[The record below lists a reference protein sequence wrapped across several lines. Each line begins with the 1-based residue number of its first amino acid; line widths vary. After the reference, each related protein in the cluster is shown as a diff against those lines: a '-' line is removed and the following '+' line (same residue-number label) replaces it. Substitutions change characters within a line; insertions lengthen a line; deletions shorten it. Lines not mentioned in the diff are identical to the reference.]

1 MPERHHL
8 LIAAALSIA
17 LLLFGRM
24 LGDLLLK
31 PLLILLPKVRQDMAF
46 LLMYL
51 RFIGVLLLTAIYCA
65 WAEKE
70 VWKSFFSRR
79 QGGMPGNT
87 ASHFFL
93 GIVAGAGIIGFCI
106 LIAFLHGGAELAA
119 GGFHV
124 VYLLGGLLCV
134 LIQAGAEELVFRG
147 YLLGVIRLNREDWG
161 AVLISAGLFAAI
173 HLLNPGM
180 TMFGCL
186 RLFISGVVLGLM
198 VCRCKSLWMAIAFH
212 TAWNYAQTFVFG
224 LPVAGMVSEKAIFR
238 ISAVHSSLF
247 YDAVAGVEG
256 CLPAFLTE
264 LALCFA
270 ILFMTEGKR
279 K

>member
-1 MPERHHL
+1 M
-8 LIAAALSIA
+8 IAAALSIA

-161 AVLISAGLFAAI
+161 AVLISAGIFAAM
-173 HLLNPGM
+173 HLLNPGL
-180 TMFGCL
+180 TALGCL
-186 RLFISGVVLGLM
+186 RLLISGVVLGLM
-198 VCRCKSLWMAIAFH
+198 VCRCKSLWMTIAFH

-224 LPVAGMVSEKAIFR
+224 LPVAGIVSEKAIFR

-247 YDAVAGVEG
+247 YDAAVGVEG

>member
-1 MPERHHL
+1 MPERHHP

-119 GGFHV
+119 NGFHV

-134 LIQAGAEELVFRG
+134 LIQAGAEEMVFRG

-161 AVLISAGLFAAI
+161 AVLISAGIFAAI

>member
-1 MPERHHL
+1 MPERHHP

-161 AVLISAGLFAAI
+161 AVLISAGIFAAI

>member
-1 MPERHHL
+1 MPERHHP

-87 ASHFFL
+87 ASHFCL

-134 LIQAGAEELVFRG
+134 LIQAGAEELMFRG

-161 AVLISAGLFAAI
+161 AVLISAGIFAAI

>member
-1 MPERHHL
+1 M
-8 LIAAALSIA
+8 IAAALSIA

-31 PLLILLPKVRQDMAF
+31 PLLILLPKARQDVEF
-46 LLMYL
+46 LLVYL
-51 RFIGVLLLTAIYCA
+51 KLIGVLLLTAIYCA

-87 ASHFFL
+87 ASHFCL
-93 GIVAGAGIIGFCI
+93 GIVAGAGIIVFCI

-180 TMFGCL
+180 TMLGCL
-186 RLFISGVVLGLM
+186 RLLISGVVLGLM
-198 VCRCKSLWMAIAFH
+198 VCRCKSLWMTIAFH

-224 LPVAGMVSEKAIFR
+224 LPVAGIVSEKAIFR

-247 YDAVAGVEG
+247 YDAAVGVEG

-264 LALCFA
+264 LALCFM
-270 ILFMTEGKR
+270 ILFLTEGRR

>member
-1 MPERHHL
+1 M
-8 LIAAALSIA
+8 
-17 LLLFGRM
+17 
-24 LGDLLLK
+24 
-31 PLLILLPKVRQDMAF
+31 
-46 LLMYL
+46 
-51 RFIGVLLLTAIYCA
+51 
-65 WAEKE
+65 
-70 VWKSFFSRR
+70 
-79 QGGMPGNT
+79 
-87 ASHFFL
+87 
-93 GIVAGAGIIGFCI
+93 
-106 LIAFLHGGAELAA
+106 
-119 GGFHV
+119 
-124 VYLLGGLLCV
+124 
-134 LIQAGAEELVFRG
+134 VFRG
-147 YLLGVIRLNREDWG
+147 YLLGVIRQNREDWD
-161 AVLISAGLFAAI
+161 AVLISAGIFAAM

-180 TMFGCL
+180 TMLGCL
-186 RLFISGVVLGLM
+186 RLLISGVVLGLM

>member
-1 MPERHHL
+1 M
-8 LIAAALSIA
+8 IAAALSIA

-106 LIAFLHGGAELAA
+106 LIAFLHGDAALAA
-119 GGFHV
+119 NGFHV

-134 LIQAGAEELVFRG
+134 LIQAGAEEMVFRG
-147 YLLGVIRLNREDWG
+147 YLLGVIRQNREDCD
-161 AVLISAGLFAAI
+161 AVLISAGIFAAM
-173 HLLNPGM
+173 HLLNPGL
-180 TMFGCL
+180 TALGCL
-186 RLFISGVVLGLM
+186 RLLISGVVLGLM
-198 VCRCKSLWMAIAFH
+198 VCRCKSLWMTIAFH

-247 YDAVAGVEG
+247 YDAAVGVEG

-264 LALCFA
+264 LALCFM
-270 ILFMTEGKR
+270 ILFLTEGRR

>member
-1 MPERHHL
+1 MPERHHP

-87 ASHFFL
+87 ASHFCL

-134 LIQAGAEELVFRG
+134 LIQAGAEELMFRG

-161 AVLISAGLFAAI
+161 AVLISAGIFAAI

-224 LPVAGMVSEKAIFR
+224 LPVAGIVSEKAIFR

>member
-1 MPERHHL
+1 M
-8 LIAAALSIA
+8 IAAALSIA

-87 ASHFFL
+87 ASHFCL

-106 LIAFLHGGAELAA
+106 LIAFLHGDAALAA
-119 GGFHV
+119 NGFHV

-134 LIQAGAEELVFRG
+134 LIQAGAEEMVFRG
-147 YLLGVIRLNREDWG
+147 YLLGVIRQNREDWD
-161 AVLISAGLFAAI
+161 AVLISAGIFAAM

-180 TMFGCL
+180 TMLGCL
-186 RLFISGVVLGLM
+186 RLLISGVVLGLM

-224 LPVAGMVSEKAIFR
+224 LPVAGIVSEKAIFR

-247 YDAVAGVEG
+247 YDAAVGVEG

-279 K
+279 KR

>member
-1 MPERHHL
+1 MPERHHP

-87 ASHFFL
+87 ASHFCL

-106 LIAFLHGGAELAA
+106 LIAFLHRGAELAA
-119 GGFHV
+119 NGFHV

-186 RLFISGVVLGLM
+186 RLYISGVVLGLM

>member
-1 MPERHHL
+1 M
-8 LIAAALSIA
+8 IAAALSIA

-51 RFIGVLLLTAIYCA
+51 KLIGVLLLTAIYCA

-87 ASHFFL
+87 ASYFCL

-106 LIAFLHGGAELAA
+106 LIAFLHGDAALAA
-119 GGFHV
+119 NGFHV

-147 YLLGVIRLNREDWG
+147 YLLGVIRQNREDWD
-161 AVLISAGLFAAI
+161 AVLISAGIFAAM
-173 HLLNPGM
+173 HLLNPGL
-180 TMFGCL
+180 TALGCL
-186 RLFISGVVLGLM
+186 RLLISGAVLGLM
-198 VCRCKSLWMAIAFH
+198 VCRCKSLWMTIAFH

-247 YDAVAGVEG
+247 YDAAVGVEG

-270 ILFMTEGKR
+270 ILFLTEGRR

>member
-1 MPERHHL
+1 MPERHHP

-87 ASHFFL
+87 ASHFLL

-106 LIAFLHGGAELAA
+106 LIAFLHRGAALAA

-134 LIQAGAEELVFRG
+134 LIQAGAEELMFRG

-161 AVLISAGLFAAI
+161 AVLISAGIFAAI

-224 LPVAGMVSEKAIFR
+224 LPVAGIVSEKAIFR

-247 YDAVAGVEG
+247 YDAAVGVEG

-264 LALCFA
+264 LALCFM
-270 ILFMTEGKR
+270 ILFLTEGRR

>member
-1 MPERHHL
+1 M
-8 LIAAALSIA
+8 IAAALSIA

-106 LIAFLHGGAELAA
+106 LIAFLHGGAALAA

-161 AVLISAGLFAAI
+161 AVLISAGIFAAM
-173 HLLNPGM
+173 HLLNPGL
-180 TMFGCL
+180 TALGCL
-186 RLFISGVVLGLM
+186 RLLISGVVLGLM
-198 VCRCKSLWMAIAFH
+198 VWRCKSLWMAIAFH

-224 LPVAGMVSEKAIFR
+224 LPVAGIVSEKAVFR
-238 ISAVHSSLF
+238 VSAVCSSLF

-256 CLPAFLTE
+256 CLPAFLAE
-264 LALCFA
+264 LVLCFA

>member
-1 MPERHHL
+1 MPERHHP

-31 PLLILLPKVRQDMAF
+31 PLLILLPKARQDMAF

-51 RFIGVLLLTAIYCA
+51 KFIGVLLLTAIYCA

-186 RLFISGVVLGLM
+186 RLYISGVVLGLM

-224 LPVAGMVSEKAIFR
+224 LPVASMVSEKAIFR

>member
-1 MPERHHL
+1 MPERHHP

-31 PLLILLPKVRQDMAF
+31 PLLILLPKARQDVEF
-46 LLMYL
+46 LLVYL
-51 RFIGVLLLTAIYCA
+51 KLIGVLLLTAIYCA

-87 ASHFFL
+87 ASHFCL

-186 RLFISGVVLGLM
+186 RLYISGVVLGLM

>member
-1 MPERHHL
+1 M
-8 LIAAALSIA
+8 IAAALSIA

-106 LIAFLHGGAELAA
+106 LIAFLHGDAALAA
-119 GGFHV
+119 NGFHV

-134 LIQAGAEELVFRG
+134 LIQAGAEEMVFRG

>member
-31 PLLILLPKVRQDMAF
+31 PLLILLPKARQDMAF

>member
-1 MPERHHL
+1 MPERHHP

-106 LIAFLHGGAELAA
+106 LIAFLHRGAALAA

-161 AVLISAGLFAAI
+161 AVLISAGIFAAI

>member
-1 MPERHHL
+1 MPERHHP

-31 PLLILLPKVRQDMAF
+31 PLRVLLPNARQDVEF
-46 LLMYL
+46 LLVYL
-51 RFIGVLLLTAIYCA
+51 KLIGVLLLTAIYCA

-70 VWKSFFSRR
+70 VWKSFFSRK

-87 ASHFFL
+87 ASHFSL
-93 GIVAGAGIIGFCI
+93 GIVAGAGAIGFCV
-106 LIAFLHGGAELAA
+106 LIAFLHGDAAWAA

-124 VYLLGGLLCV
+124 VYLLSGLLSV

-147 YLLGVIRLNREDWG
+147 YLLGVIRQNREDRG

-180 TMFGCL
+180 TMLGCL

-198 VCRCKSLWMAIAFH
+198 VWRCKSLWMAVGFH
-212 TAWNYAQTFVFG
+212 TAWNYVQTFVFG

-238 ISAVHSSLF
+238 VSAVHSSLF
-247 YDAVAGVEG
+247 YDAAVGVEG
-256 CLPAFLTE
+256 CLPAFMAE
-264 LALCFA
+264 LVLCFA

>member
-1 MPERHHL
+1 MPERHHP

-87 ASHFFL
+87 ASHFCL
-93 GIVAGAGIIGFCI
+93 GIVAGAGIIVFCI
-106 LIAFLHGGAELAA
+106 LIAFLHGDAALAA

-134 LIQAGAEELVFRG
+134 LIQAGAEELMFRG

-161 AVLISAGLFAAI
+161 AVLISAGIFAAI

>member
-1 MPERHHL
+1 MPERHHP

-134 LIQAGAEELVFRG
+134 LIQAGAEELMFRG

-161 AVLISAGLFAAI
+161 AVLISAGIFAAI

>member
-1 MPERHHL
+1 MPERHHP

-87 ASHFFL
+87 VSHFCL

-106 LIAFLHGGAELAA
+106 LIAFLHRGAELAA

-147 YLLGVIRLNREDWG
+147 YLLGVIRLNGEDWG
-161 AVLISAGLFAAI
+161 AVLISAGIFAAM
-173 HLLNPGM
+173 HLLNPGL
-180 TMFGCL
+180 TALGCL
-186 RLFISGVVLGLM
+186 RLLISGVVLGLM
-198 VCRCKSLWMAIAFH
+198 VWRCKSLWMAIGFH
-212 TAWNYAQTFVFG
+212 TAWNYVQTFVFG
-224 LPVAGMVSEKAIFR
+224 LPVAGMVSERAIFR
-238 ISAVHSSLF
+238 VSAVHSSLF
-247 YDAVAGVEG
+247 YDSAVGVEG
-256 CLPAFLTE
+256 CLPAFLAE
-264 LALCFA
+264 LVLCFA
-270 ILFMTEGKR
+270 ILFLTEGRR

>member
-1 MPERHHL
+1 M
-8 LIAAALSIA
+8 IAAALSIA

-87 ASHFFL
+87 ASHFCL

-106 LIAFLHGGAELAA
+106 LIAFLHGDAALAA
-119 GGFHV
+119 NGFHV
-124 VYLLGGLLCV
+124 AYLLGGLLCV
-134 LIQAGAEELVFRG
+134 LIQAGAEEMVFRG
-147 YLLGVIRLNREDWG
+147 YLLGVTRQNREDWD
-161 AVLISAGLFAAI
+161 AVLISAGIFAAM
-173 HLLNPGM
+173 HLLNILCFCWFLLPLTHFILNIGNITGM
-180 TMFGCL
+180 AVFAA
-186 RLFISGVVLGLM
+186 FYF
-198 VCRCKSLWMAIAFH
+198 RCC
-212 TAWNYAQTFVFG
+212 
-224 LPVAGMVSEKAIFR
+224 
-238 ISAVHSSLF
+238 
-247 YDAVAGVEG
+247 AGVNGVPLQESLDGNRVSHGMELCADVCVRPACCRHGFREG
-256 CLPAFLTE
+256 NFSYFCCAQQL
-264 LALCFA
+264 
-270 ILFMTEGKR
+270 IL
-279 K
+279 